1 MRFFLYAS
9 LGAGALISF
18 GVSAARIAAGL
29 AGINVDLLEQSST
42 NAAIDA
48 AGLVLIGTLWKRD
61 ADAEESGLSRAARGA
76 DLAGLTVRC
85 VPALLGDAEESWSRT
100 GEGERK
106 KAAGTIPLSS
116 LRSGRGVEKRVVIV
130 VAGKERLKQVLEEAQ
145 DLKEALALNDLV
157 VVPVVHP
164 QGTAPLG
171 LDPELLEQ
179 DYIAL
184 PAGGAW
190 RSVMS
195 DETAEAEQQGVNL
208 ESEGICVIIKKNGR
222 IGQRTKGV
230 FLNRM
235 VGEVAERREAGMD
248 VTNI

>member
-1 MRFFLYAS
+1 METGCGRGGEWS
-9 LGAGALISF
+9 IEGSEGGRSGRINGALCSC
-18 GVSAARIAAGL
+18 
-29 AGINVDLLEQSST
+29 
-42 NAAIDA
+42 
-48 AGLVLIGTLWKRD
+48 
-61 ADAEESGLSRAARGA
+61 AARGCGGVMVQ
-76 DLAGLTVRC
+76 DRRRG
-85 VPALLGDAEESWSRT
+85 EE
-100 GEGERK
+100 

>member
-1 MRFFLYAS
+1 M
-9 LGAGALISF
+9 
-18 GVSAARIAAGL
+18 
-29 AGINVDLLEQSST
+29 
-42 NAAIDA
+42 
-48 AGLVLIGTLWKRD
+48 
-61 ADAEESGLSRAARGA
+61 
-76 DLAGLTVRC
+76 
-85 VPALLGDAEESWSRT
+85 
-100 GEGERK
+100 
-106 KAAGTIPLSS
+106 
-116 LRSGRGVEKRVVIV
+116 
-130 VAGKERLKQVLEEAQ
+130 
-145 DLKEALALNDLV
+145 ALNDLV

-222 IGQRTKGV
+222 IGQRT
-230 FLNRM
+230 
-235 VGEVAERREAGMD
+235 
-248 VTNI
+248 